1 MGCTR
6 VYRELVSVC
15 VLTGSS
21 VSLGAD
27 LLSIYDDTRRSLG
40 VDVAQSCAAA
50 ADYDYIDNVDGD
62 CVEMLPAE
70 EHSNSASDSSTV
82 GSTRSPDRQTAAAA
96 AFQRGYSDVDERTCK
111 RPLSVSSTSSSMS
124 STSSLPRHER
134 KKLATAVQSAL
145 PDVEDAS
152 PGYRDG
158 EAGCLSTVVEYVPA
172 AAERCR
178 CADDERLSQ
187 AGSSVY
193 DIGVEVESSSAAAR
207 GGDDND
213 DEDDAG
219 VGGTTTTT
227 LSRSQYVGRVVA
239 EIIDTE
245 RAYVADLHQIIH
257 VCVTSTLCRL
267 YTTPWERYDVDQVG
281 HG

>member
-1 MGCTR
+1 
-6 VYRELVSVC
+6 
-15 VLTGSS
+15 

-50 ADYDYIDNVDGD
+50 AYDYIDNVDGD

-70 EHSNSASDSSTV
+70 EHSNNSASDSSTV

-96 AFQRGYSDVDERTCK
+96 ALHRGYSDVDERTCK

-152 PGYRDG
+152 PGCRDG

-193 DIGVEVESSSAAAR
+193 DIGVEVESSSVVAR
-207 GGDDND
+207 DGDDND

-219 VGGTTTTT
+219 VGGMTTTT
-227 LSRSQYVGRVVA
+227 LSRSQYVSRVVA

-257 VCVTSTLCRL
+257 VRITVLVTICI
-267 YTTPWERYDVDQVG
+267 V
-281 HG
+281 